1 MLLLVR
7 WHLLFLSHFDPRIVW
22 VRSGFSVLGDMSF
35 FPKSAPQR
43 CLNNL
48 VTPSRSASFV
58 VACWSTSIT
67 PQGVSKWTFQNRLLV
82 PIPFTKML
90 NRIDWWLK
98 RHNWQGNAGKLT
110 KTAYAFANMTEHCL
124 HFLSIAGCK
133 SPFSNPSGWT
143 HIASVP
149 FRTATMARANQAQ
162 KSIGDTIDL
171 ARGVG
176 PLHCACT
183 ILQIYRHWRGARSTQ
198 PKQRLTTGTDHSHS
212 AAAWTHRRGG
222 SIAKRS
228 RWRDMISIRFGTT
241 QPLTVWVMGS
251 GNVNTNHIVAARH
264 RPPHLRPVM
273 TLP

>member
-90 NRIDWWLK
+90 NRIDWLK

-198 PKQRLTTGTDHSHS
+198 PKQPQALTTRTQPPLEHT
-212 AAAWTHRRGG
+212 AAAVASPKGADEETWSAFASARRN
-222 SIAKRS
+222 
-228 RWRDMISIRFGTT
+228 
-241 QPLTVWVMGS
+241 L
-251 GNVNTNHIVAARH
+251 
-264 RPPHLRPVM
+264 
-273 TLP
+273 